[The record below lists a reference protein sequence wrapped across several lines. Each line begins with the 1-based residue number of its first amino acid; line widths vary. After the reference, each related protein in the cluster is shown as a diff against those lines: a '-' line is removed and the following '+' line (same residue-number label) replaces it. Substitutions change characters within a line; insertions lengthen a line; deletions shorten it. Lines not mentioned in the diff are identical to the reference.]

1 MHALKARALALGM
14 TLAYHVEDIDIR
26 HLPRRLSQGWCED
39 CEAELAGIWFF
50 KKREHHEGE
59 AMFAHQ
65 PQRDYES
72 QTRSLRIGGHCT
84 SIRLEKS
91 FWDTLEEIA
100 EKQNMSLAKFL
111 TTLHDEVLDHHGEVR
126 NFASLLRCSC
136 LIYRSRFVAGVAT
149 FEETARPVLDA
160 AE

>member
-1 MHALKARALALGM
+1 MC
-14 TLAYHVEDIDIR
+14 
-26 HLPRRLSQGWCED
+26 HL
-39 CEAELAGIWFF
+39 
-50 KKREHHEGE
+50 
-59 AMFAHQ
+59 FAHQ

-84 SIRLEKS
+84 SIRLEMS

-100 EKQNMSLAKFL
+100 AKENMSLGKFL
-111 TTLHDEVLDHHGEVR
+111 TMLHNEVLDHHGEVN

-136 LIYRSRFVAGVAT
+136 LIYRSKSVASTPEFRGA
-149 FEETARPVLDA
+149 AAPILDA

>member
-1 MHALKARALALGM
+1 MCQL
-14 TLAYHVEDIDIR
+14 
-26 HLPRRLSQGWCED
+26 
-39 CEAELAGIWFF
+39 
-50 KKREHHEGE
+50 
-59 AMFAHQ
+59 FAHQ

-84 SIRLEKS
+84 SIRLEIA

-100 EKQNMSLAKFL
+100 SKQDMSLAKFL
-111 TTLHDEVLDHHGEVR
+111 TRLHSEVLDHYGEMH

-136 LIYRSRFVAGVAT
+136 LIYRSKAAAVTTDFFDGSA
-149 FEETARPVLDA
+149 ARLVA